1 MPRQVSVVRE
11 DIPLIQEIFD
21 ALVCAL
27 ENLPER
33 LMGNGKFGVLAM
45 TAIFNIACRVAL
57 KAGVQRD
64 EFMASIGKIWDDR
77 VAAAAA
83 EGQMAWN

>member
-1 MPRQVSVVRE
+1 
-11 DIPLIQEIFD
+11 
-21 ALVCAL
+21 
-27 ENLPER
+27 
-33 LMGNGKFGVLAM
+33 M